1 MGLER
6 DPAWIR
12 FLPVSV
18 RPYLAGRNNLHAA
31 MHNSGWLLFDKL
43 VRLMLGLLV
52 GAWVARYLGPAQY
65 GELAYALAYIAFFQ
79 TVSTLGLDSIVV
91 RDLVIHPEREAQILG
106 TAFTLRFACGIF
118 SWLVAVLGMA
128 VISGWSDR
136 SVLLVL
142 LAGGSLVFQAADTV
156 DLWFQSRSQSR
167 RTVVAKLAAYLLS
180 GGVKVALIVAEAPL
194 AAFAAV
200 LAFEAMSAAL
210 GLFFSY
216 RRFRCSQPWRLVWV
230 QGRQLLDESW
240 PFILSGLSIMAY
252 IRIDQIMIKEMLGER
267 ALGIYAVILPLSTF
281 WQIIPT
287 TFSVSLAP
295 FIAKQ
300 RLAGEAQYRK
310 TIVLV
315 FRAFFYLGVFVAL
328 STYFVSGWL
337 VPLLFGTQ
345 YSEAVEILNVHVI
358 SNVFCFMGIAH
369 NLWLVNERHFAVRLY
384 GTVLAGI
391 SAVGINFLTLP
402 WLGLIGASLA
412 AIVAQAL
419 AAFLINV
426 LLDRTSF
433 WMQIEAIT
441 FRKIKQ
447 C

>member
-12 FLPVSV
+12 FLPVSI
-18 RPYLAGRNNLHAA
+18 RPYLSGRNNLHAA

-79 TVSTLGLDSIVV
+79 TFSTLGLDSIVV
-91 RDLVIHPEREAQILG
+91 RDLVLHPEREAQVLG
-106 TAFTLRFACGIF
+106 TAFTLRFACGIC
-118 SWLVAVLGMA
+118 SWLMAVLGMA

-142 LAGGSLVFQAADTV
+142 LAGGSLIFQAADTV

-180 GGVKVALIVAEAPL
+180 GGVKVALILAEAPL

-210 GLFFSY
+210 GLFFAY

-252 IRIDQIMIKEMLGER
+252 IRIDQIMIKEMLGAG

-315 FRAFFYLGVFVAL
+315 FRAFFYLGVLVAL
-328 STYFVSGWL
+328 ITYFVSGWL

-369 NLWLVNERHFAVRLY
+369 NLWLVNERNFAVRLY

-391 SAVGINFLTLP
+391 SAVGMNFLTLP

-426 LLDRTSF
+426 FLDRTSF

>member
-31 MHNSGWLLFDKL
+31 VHNSGWLLFDKL

-118 SWLVAVLGMA
+118 SWLVAVLGMV

-142 LAGGSLVFQAADTV
+142 LVGGSLVFQAADTV

-345 YSEAVEILNVHVI
+345 YSEAIEILNVHVI

-369 NLWLVNERHFAVRLY
+369 NLWLVNERHYAVRLY